1 MHREVGLLA
10 DDVQAGLPYAVRESA
25 DEDAI
30 KTISPSALIAL
41 LVEAIKELDEKVK
54 ELEYGRT

>member
-10 DDVQAGLPYAVRESA
+10 DDVQAVLPYAVQESV
-25 DEDAI
+25 DEEAI

-41 LVEAIKELDEKVK
+41 LVEAIKELDE
-54 ELEYGRT
+54 RTA